1 MIKLSVE
8 DINLLSD
15 YKVIAIADDT
25 VEFTTDY
32 GVEYHINF
40 MADYSIWEDNAY
52 QFVIINKNKKASP
65 NDEKLKNT
73 LFAIVENF
81 FSENKNILLYICET
95 GDGKQEARSKLF
107 LRWFGNYK
115 NASKYYMQDT
125 EIVNEEESNYAA
137 LIIRRDHPSF
147 DIIVSDFTE
156 MTEILKNKPE

>member
-8 DINLLSD
+8 GINRQSD
-15 YKVIAIADDT
+15 YQVIAISNDT

-52 QFVIINKNKKASP
+52 QFVIINKNMKSSP

-81 FSENKNILLYICET
+81 FSENENILLYICET
-95 GDGKQEARSKLF
+95 GDGKQAARSKLF
-107 LRWFGNYK
+107 LRWFRNYK
-115 NASKYYMQDT
+115 NAGKYYMQDT
-125 EIVNEEESNYAA
+125 EIINDEESNFAA
-137 LIIRRDHPSF
+137 LIIRRDNPSF
-147 DIIVSDFTE
+147 DSIVNDFTE

>member
-8 DINLLSD
+8 DINLQSD

-25 VEFTTDY
+25 VEFTTDS

-40 MADYSIWEDNAY
+40 MVDYSIWEDNAY

-81 FSENKNILLYICET
+81 FSKNKNILL
-95 GDGKQEARSKLF
+95 
-107 LRWFGNYK
+107 
-115 NASKYYMQDT
+115 
-125 EIVNEEESNYAA
+125 
-137 LIIRRDHPSF
+137 
-147 DIIVSDFTE
+147 
-156 MTEILKNKPE
+156 